1 MATAKK
7 VTARKLMARK
17 VSAKK
22 VSAKK
27 VTAKKPTAKKPITKP
42 GATQVLLQS
51 ARPRALSLHLG
62 LNTVSAA
69 HYEGWEG
76 PLAACENDAR
86 DLAGLARQQG
96 YTPTVLLTQQGTRA
110 ALLKRLRAAARALK
124 AGDRFLLSFSGHGG
138 QVPDT
143 NRDEPDRKDE
153 TWCLWDGQLIDDEL
167 YFELS
172 RFAAGVRV
180 VVLSDSCHSGTVT
193 RARVPPPPPPG
204 QRPRL
209 MPDAVA
215 AQVYGAHQKQYDKL
229 QAAVFKAAAAARLDD
244 PDAALAQVAVA
255 GPSAQALTLTGPFRP
270 AVLLISGCQD
280 NQYSMDGEHN
290 GAFTGQLLATWDGGR
305 FGGSWA
311 QLHGQVRAAMPASQS
326 PNLFVLGPPAA
337 AAALAAA
344 PAFRG

>member
-7 VTARKLMARK
+7 VTARKLTARKAAARK
-17 VSAKK
+17 VTT
-22 VSAKK
+22 KK
-27 VTAKKPTAKKPITKP
+27 VTTKKVPSKKPITKP

-86 DLAGLARQQG
+86 DLAALARQQG
-96 YTPTVLLTQQGTRA
+96 YTPTVMLTQQGTRA
-110 ALLKRLRAAARALK
+110 ALLKRLRAAAQSLK

-215 AQVYGAHQKQYDKL
+215 AQVYGAHQKQYDRL
-229 QAAVFKAAAAARLDD
+229 QAAVFKAAAAARQDD

>member
-1 MATAKK
+1 MAA
-7 VTARKLMARK
+7 
-17 VSAKK
+17 S
-22 VSAKK
+22 
-27 VTAKKPTAKKPITKP
+27 KKPPAP
-42 GATQVLLQS
+42 
-51 ARPRALSLHLG
+51 PRALSLHLG

-76 PLAACENDAR
+76 PLVACENDAR
-86 DLAGLARQQG
+86 DLAALARRQG
-96 YTPTVLLTQQGTRA
+96 YAATVLLTRRATRA
-110 ALLKRLRAAARALK
+110 ALLKGLRAAAQRLK

-143 NRDEPDRKDE
+143 NRDEPDRQDE
-153 TWCLWDGQLIDDEL
+153 TWCLWDGQLMDDEL

-204 QRPRL
+204 QRPKR

-215 AQVYGAHQKQYDKL
+215 LRVYGAHQAQYDAL
-229 QAAVFKAAAAARLDD
+229 QAAVFKAAAAARIDD
-244 PDAALAQVAVA
+244 PDAALAQVAFS
-255 GPSAQALTLTGPFRP
+255 GPAAQAITLTGPFRP

-280 NQYSMDGEHN
+280 NQVSMDGEHN
-290 GAFTGQLLATWDGGR
+290 GAFTEQLLRTWNLGR
-305 FGGSWA
+305 FTGSWA
-311 QLHGQVRAAMPASQS
+311 QLHAQVRAALPPSQS
-326 PNLFVLGPPAA
+326 PNLFVLGPPAD

>member
-1 MATAKK
+1 MRNAA
-7 VTARKLMARK
+7 
-17 VSAKK
+17 
-22 VSAKK
+22 
-27 VTAKKPTAKKPITKP
+27 P
-42 GATQVLLQS
+42 GAHDGS
-51 ARPRALSLHLG
+51 PARRETTMTASRKTPARARALSLHLG
-62 LNTVSAA
+62 LNTVGAA

-86 DLAGLARQQG
+86 DLAALAGKQG
-96 YTPTVLLTQQGTRA
+96 YTANVLLTKKGTRA
-110 ALLKRLRAAARALK
+110 ALLKGLRAAAKALK
-124 AGDRFLLSFSGHGG
+124 AGDRFLLTFSGHGG

-143 NRDEPDRKDE
+143 NRDEADRKDE

-204 QRPRL
+204 QRQKL

-215 AQVYGAHQKQYDKL
+215 MRVYGANQAQYDAL
-229 QAAVFKAAAAARLDD
+229 QAAVFKAAAAARVDD
-244 PDAALAQVAVA
+244 PDAALAQVAVS
-255 GPSAQALTLTGPFRP
+255 GPAAQALTLTGPFRP

-280 NQYSMDGEHN
+280 NQVSLDGEHN
-290 GAFTGQLLATWDGGR
+290 GAFTEQLLRTWNLGR
-305 FGGSWA
+305 FSGSWA
-311 QLHGQVRAAMPASQS
+311 QLHAHVRAAMPPSQS
-326 PNLFVLGPPAA
+326 PNLFVLGPPAD

>member
-1 MATAKK
+1 MRKAAPEAHDGSPARRETTMTAS
-7 VTARKLMARK
+7 RK
-17 VSAKK
+17 
-22 VSAKK
+22 
-27 VTAKKPTAKKPITKP
+27 TPI
-42 GATQVLLQS
+42 
-51 ARPRALSLHLG
+51 RPRALSLHLG
-62 LNTVSAA
+62 LNTVGAA

-86 DLAGLARQQG
+86 DLAALAGKQG
-96 YTPTVLLTQQGTRA
+96 YTATVLLTKKGTRA
-110 ALLKRLRAAARALK
+110 ALLKGLRAAAKALK

-143 NRDEPDRKDE
+143 NRDEADRKDE
-153 TWCLWDGQLIDDEL
+153 TWCLWDGQLLDDEL

-204 QRPRL
+204 QRPKL

-215 AQVYGAHQKQYDKL
+215 MRVYGAHQAQYDAL
-229 QAAVFKAAAAARLDD
+229 QAAVFKAAAAARADD
-244 PDAALAQVAVA
+244 PDAALAQVAVS
-255 GPSAQALTLTGPFRP
+255 GPAAQALTLTGPFRP

-280 NQYSMDGEHN
+280 NQFSMDGEHN
-290 GAFTGQLLATWDGGR
+290 GAFTEQLLRTWNLGR
-305 FGGSWA
+305 FSGSWA
-311 QLHGQVRAAMPASQS
+311 QLHAQVRAAMPPSQS
-326 PNLFVLGPPAA
+326 PNLFVLGPPAD

>member
-7 VTARKLMARK
+7 VTAKTATTPKPAAARPA
-17 VSAKK
+17 AKK
-22 VSAKK
+22 AATKK
-27 VTAKKPTAKKPITKP
+27 AA
-42 GATQVLLQS
+42 

-86 DLAGLARQQG
+86 DLAALALKQG
-96 YTPTVLLTQQGTRA
+96 YTPTVLLTKKGTRA
-110 ALLKRLRAAARALK
+110 ALLKGLRAAAKALK

-143 NRDEPDRKDE
+143 NRDERDRKDE

-172 RFAAGVRV
+172 RFGAGVRV

-215 AQVYGAHQKQYDKL
+215 AQVYGAHRAEIDAL
-229 QAAVFKAAAAARLDD
+229 QAAVFKAAAAARVDD

-290 GAFTGQLLATWDGGR
+290 GAFTEQLLRSWNQGR
-305 FGGSWA
+305 FKGSWA
-311 QLHGQVRAAMPASQS
+311 QLHAQVRAAMPPSQS
-326 PNLFVLGPPAA
+326 PNLFVLGPPAD

-344 PAFRG
+344 PAFRA

>member
-1 MATAKK
+1 MPASNKT
-7 VTARKLMARK
+7 
-17 VSAKK
+17 
-22 VSAKK
+22 
-27 VTAKKPTAKKPITKP
+27 P
-42 GATQVLLQS
+42 

-62 LNTVSAA
+62 LNSVSAA

-86 DLAGLARQQG
+86 DLAALATKQG
-96 YTPTVLLTQQGTRA
+96 YASTVLLTRKGTRT
-110 ALLKRLRAAARALK
+110 ALLKGLRAAAKALK

-143 NRDEPDRKDE
+143 NRDEADRKDE
-153 TWCLWDGQLIDDEL
+153 TWCLWDGQLLDDEL

-204 QRPRL
+204 QRPKL

-215 AQVYGAHQKQYDKL
+215 MRVYGAHQAQYDAL
-229 QAAVFKAAAAARLDD
+229 QSAVFKAAAAARVSD
-244 PDAALAQVAVA
+244 PDAALAQVAVS
-255 GPSAQALTLTGPFRP
+255 GPAAQALTLTGPFRP

-280 NQYSMDGEHN
+280 NQVSLDGEHN
-290 GAFTGQLLATWDGGR
+290 GAFTEQLLRTWNLGR
-305 FGGSWA
+305 FSGSWA
-311 QLHGQVRAAMPASQS
+311 QLHAQVRAAMPPSQS
-326 PNLFVLGPPAA
+326 PNLFVLGPPAD

>member
-7 VTARKLMARK
+7 
-17 VSAKK
+17 
-22 VSAKK
+22 
-27 VTAKKPTAKKPITKP
+27 PTPP
-42 GATQVLLQS
+42 
-51 ARPRALSLHLG
+51 RRALSLHLG

-86 DLAGLARQQG
+86 DLAALAKKQG
-96 YTPTVLLTQQGTRA
+96 YVPTVMLTKKGTRA
-110 ALLKRLRAAARALK
+110 ALLKAMRAAAKALK
-124 AGDRFLLSFSGHGG
+124 AGDRYLLTFSGHGG

-172 RFAAGVRV
+172 RFARGVRV
-180 VVLSDSCHSGTVT
+180 VVLSDSCHSGSVT

-204 QRPRL
+204 QRARL

-215 AQVYGAHQKQYDKL
+215 MRVYGAHQAQYDAL
-229 QAAVFKAAAAARLDD
+229 QSAVFKAAAAARVDD
-244 PDAALAQVAVA
+244 PDAALAQVAVS
-255 GPSAQALTLTGPFRP
+255 GPAAQALTLTGPFRP

-290 GAFTGQLLATWDGGR
+290 GAFTEQLLRTWNLGR
-305 FGGSWA
+305 FRGSWA
-311 QLHGQVRAAMPASQS
+311 QLHAQVRAAMPPSQS
-326 PNLFVLGPPAA
+326 PNLFVLGPPAD

-344 PAFRG
+344 PAFRP

>member
-1 MATAKK
+1 MVTAKK
-7 VTARKLMARK
+7 VTAKTATTPKPAAARPA
-17 VSAKK
+17 AKK
-22 VSAKK
+22 AATKK
-27 VTAKKPTAKKPITKP
+27 AA
-42 GATQVLLQS
+42 

-86 DLAGLARQQG
+86 DLAALALKQG
-96 YTPTVLLTQQGTRA
+96 YTPTVLLTKKGTRA
-110 ALLKRLRAAARALK
+110 ALLKGLRAAAKALK

-143 NRDEPDRKDE
+143 NRDERDRKDE

-172 RFAAGVRV
+172 RFGAGVRV

-215 AQVYGAHQKQYDKL
+215 AQVYGAHRAEIDAL
-229 QAAVFKAAAAARLDD
+229 QAAVFKAAAAARVDD

-290 GAFTGQLLATWDGGR
+290 GAFTEQLLRSWNQGR
-305 FGGSWA
+305 FKGSWA
-311 QLHGQVRAAMPASQS
+311 QLHAQVRAAMPPSQS
-326 PNLFVLGPPAA
+326 PNLFVLGPPAD

-344 PAFRG
+344 PAFRA